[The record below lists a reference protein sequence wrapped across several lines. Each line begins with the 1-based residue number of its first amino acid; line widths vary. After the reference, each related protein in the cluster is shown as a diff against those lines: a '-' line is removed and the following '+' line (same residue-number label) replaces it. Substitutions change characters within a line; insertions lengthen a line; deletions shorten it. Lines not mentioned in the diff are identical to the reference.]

1 MSAVNTGVTCFYGI
15 GAGQVASLYV
25 QGYSVG
31 SSFNN
36 TGTVVNEGGL
46 TITSRY
52 DDRKSELTVDGIA
65 IATSVPQLGAS
76 ITFTA
81 KTASAYPGGSASVS
95 FHGVVTK
102 VDDKGSSKG
111 FVSVSITAESYEG
124 ISYA

>member
-1 MSAVNTGVTCFYGI
+1 M
-15 GAGQVASLYV
+15 
-25 QGYSVG
+25 
-31 SSFNN
+31 
-36 TGTVVNEGGL
+36 GL
-46 TITSRY
+46 KP
-52 DDRKSELTVDGIA
+52 RKSRIRGSA

-102 VDDKGSSKG
+102 VDDKGTSKG